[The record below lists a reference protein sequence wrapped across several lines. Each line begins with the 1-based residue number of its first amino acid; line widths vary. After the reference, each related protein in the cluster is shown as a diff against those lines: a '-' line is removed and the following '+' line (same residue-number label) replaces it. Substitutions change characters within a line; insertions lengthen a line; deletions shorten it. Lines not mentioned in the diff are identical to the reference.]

1 MWFILGEGKRRA
13 FGMFAAQSLS
23 RFLVSCSFPF
33 VITASD
39 AGHVWRKRFAEEGM
53 TGLADRERRGSAG
66 RHTIPS

>member
-13 FGMFAAQSLS
+13 FVMFAAQSLS
-23 RFLVSCSFPF
+23 RFLVSRSFPF

-39 AGHVWRKRFAEEGM
+39 TGHVWRERFAEGRHD
-53 TGLADRERRGSAG
+53 GRADRERRGPAG